1 MKIRYLPLA
10 VFFASFMS
18 LSIFGQGSVLVN
30 DPVAESVKM
39 DAAAPDGGKTGL
51 PAAEEAV
58 FNKSVLPKAR
68 AKLKSEGCEETIEV
82 AGRVVGAF
90 TRAGSKQTLIFYQ
103 FCQTG
108 NGLGSVGVAVLENGK
123 VVGNYVSA
131 ESGWSVDAKALP
143 DLNQNGVDEI
153 ALYYSGGMH
162 QGAGGT
168 GVDIMEVSSRG
179 LIGVGWFMA
188 EEFTETSPVM
198 GYKVTA
204 NPGAKPVFFREKY
217 TQNSAG
223 KWRKTGVAAP
233 LRLKEVNSTFVTVN

>member
-1 MKIRYLPLA
+1 MKVIYLWLA
-10 VFFASFMS
+10 AFFASFMS
-18 LSIFGQGSVLVN
+18 LSIYGQGSVLIN
-30 DPVAESVKM
+30 DPVAESAKM
-39 DAAAPDGGKTGL
+39 DAAAPDGGKNGL

-58 FNKSVLPKAR
+58 FNKSVLPKVR
-68 AKLKSEGCEETIEV
+68 TKLKSEGCEETIEV
-82 AGRVVGAF
+82 SGRAVGAF
-90 TRAGSKQTLIFYQ
+90 TKAGAKQTLIFYQ

-108 NGLGSVGVAVLENGK
+108 NGLGSVGVAVLENGG
-123 VVGNYVSA
+123 VVGNFVSA

-143 DLNQNGVDEI
+143 DINQNGIDEI

-168 GVDIMEVSSRG
+168 GVDVMEISSRG
-179 LIGVGWFMA
+179 LTGIGWFMA

-204 NPGAKPVFFREKY
+204 NPGAKPAFFREKY

-223 KWRKTGVAAP
+223 QWRKTGVAAP
-233 LRLKEVNSTFVTVN
+233 LKLKEVNSAFVTVN